1 MNWIVFGLLC
11 GMAVLLNV
19 WIGKAKKCESE
30 LARGIVRL
38 LCVGFYALV
47 AQALFVVSTKELPAY
62 FWLGCYYACID
73 WLVIVLLLYVEDY
86 TDVFHSRRAV
96 RIFFEALAVADTALL
111 IANLYFKNVFTL
123 TRVSYPSGFAVW
135 SVSNRT
141 YAFAYHMI
149 VAGIMVA
156 FSVQALAVQMTR
168 VPAFYRGRYRT
179 ILICLLLVV
188 VLNLV
193 CTVFALPYDVSVFIY
208 AVFGIRISHYSLF
221 YTPVDLINST
231 LARVVAGVDDAIF
244 CFDLWG
250 KCVYMNKAAENY
262 FPGEE
267 KKRALAEIF
276 VPRVEENREREEE
289 PEEWEYRT
297 RRSGEEFCY
306 RMGYH
311 RLSDEKSQYL
321 GCFFTMHDR
330 TEEVRRFN
338 EEHYRVT
345 HDGLTGLY
353 NREYFFERVEKQL
366 KEQPDESYYLICSNI
381 KGFKLY
387 NDLFGTECG
396 DEMLKMEARLLQAG
410 AKERTIYGRIA
421 GDEFAIFLP
430 KEMYRAE
437 PFLAGLQKM
446 REHFD
451 STQYKVHVYLGV
463 YEIQDVSEP
472 IALMCDKA
480 KLAIESSK
488 GDYNALVT
496 FFTDELLAKSLYERQ
511 IVGEFDR
518 ALENKEFCMYL
529 QPQISADGRML
540 GAEAL
545 VRWKHPTRGLV
556 FPGDFVEVFEK
567 TGLIYRLDRYVWEL
581 AAAKLREWKDN
592 GREDWHISV
601 NISPKD
607 FYYMDIYREVTGLVE
622 KYGISP
628 EKLKLEITETVMMT
642 EMKDRMGLLE
652 QLRGYGFEV
661 EIDDFGSGY
670 SSLNMLKDI
679 DVDSIKI
686 DMGFLRETE
695 RSERSAAILRYIIA
709 LIRQLKMQ
717 VITEGVETKEQVD
730 SLKEMGCDV
739 FQGYYF
745 AKPMPIEAFEEKY
758 C

>member
-19 WIGKAKKCESE
+19 WIRKAKKCESE
-30 LARGIVRL
+30 LAAGIVRL
-38 LCVGFYALV
+38 LRVGFCALV
-47 AQALFVVSTKELPAY
+47 AQALFVVSTKEVLAY
-62 FWLGCYYACID
+62 LSLGCYYACID

-86 TDVFHSRRAV
+86 TGAFHSRKSI
-96 RIFFEALAVADTALL
+96 RIFFEALAGLDSVMLL
-111 IANLYFKNVFTL
+111 VNACSKNVFTL
-123 TRVSYPSGFAVW
+123 SRVVARGDFEVW

-141 YAFAYHMI
+141 YPFAFHM
-149 VAGIMVA
+149 VLAGIMVM
-156 FSVQALAVQMTR
+156 FSAQALAVQMAR
-168 VPAFYRGRYRT
+168 VPAFYRGRFRN
-179 ILICLLLVV
+179 ILVCLVLVV

-193 CTVFALPYDVSVFIY
+193 CTIFSLPYDVSVFIY
-208 AVFGIRISHYSLF
+208 AVFGVRISYYSLF
-221 YTPVDLINST
+221 YKPVDLINRT
-231 LARVVAGVDDAIF
+231 LARVVAGVDDAVF

-250 KCVYMNKAAENY
+250 DCVYTNRAVEHY
-262 FPGEE
+262 FPGERKE
-267 KKRALAEIF
+267 KAIEEIF
-276 VPRVEENREREEE
+276 APRVQENREKEGA
-289 PEEWEYRT
+289 PEEWEYRVRLDGT
-297 RRSGEEFCY
+297 ERHFQ
-306 RMGYH
+306 MGYH
-311 RLSDEKSQYL
+311 RLENEKNQYL

-330 TEEVRRFN
+330 TEEIRRFN
-338 EEHYRVT
+338 EEHYRIT
-345 HDGLTGLY
+345 HDELTGLY
-353 NREYFFERVEKQL
+353 NREYFFEQVEKRL
-366 KEQPDESYYLICSNI
+366 RENPDEQYYLVCSNI

-387 NDLFGTECG
+387 NDLFGTGCG
-396 DEMLKMEARLLQAG
+396 DEMLKMEAELLRAG
-410 AKERTIYGRIA
+410 AREKTLYGRIA
-421 GDEFAIFLP
+421 GDEFAILLP
-430 KEMYRAE
+430 KTMYKAE

-446 REHFD
+446 RERFD
-451 STQYKVHVYLGV
+451 SSQYKVHIYLGV
-463 YEIQDVSEP
+463 YEIRDIHESISV
-472 IALMCDKA
+472 MCDKA

-496 FFTDELLAKSLYERQ
+496 FFTDELLDKSLHERQ

-518 ALENKEFCMYL
+518 ALENREFCIYL
-529 QPQISADGRML
+529 QPQFSTDGGML

-545 VRWKHPTRGLV
+545 VRWKHPARGLV

-592 GREDWHISV
+592 GREDWYISV

-622 KYGISP
+622 RYGISP
-628 EKLKLEITETVMMT
+628 KKLKLEITETVMMT
-642 EMKDRMGLLE
+642 EMKNRMGLLE

-695 RSERSAAILRYIIA
+695 RGERSVAILRYIIA

-730 SLKEMGCDV
+730 SLTEMGCDV

-745 AKPMPIEAFEEKY
+745 AKPMPVEQFEEKY